1 MNENGKA
8 TLVGVVSFGFE
19 CAHPTYPG
27 IYTKIASFYH
37 WIKSKMKRES
47 KPMGKMKHES
57 KPTGKMKH
65 ESKPTHK
72 NGGSRTISHT
82 TINPLD
88 FWMSYFKKWSI

>member
-27 IYTKIASFYH
+27 IYTKIATFYH
-37 WIKSKMKRES
+37 WIKSKMK
-47 KPMGKMKHES
+47 HES
-57 KPTGKMKH
+57 KPKD
-65 ESKPTHK
+65 K
-72 NGGSRTISHT
+72 NGGSRTFSHT
-82 TINPLD
+82 TKNPLD

>member
-27 IYTKIASFYH
+27 IYTKIATFYH

-47 KPMGKMKHES
+47 KP
-57 KPTGKMKH
+57 TD
-65 ESKPTHK
+65 K
-72 NGGSRTISHT
+72 NGGSRTISRT